1 MTFKGLVEDACRANA
16 HIAFRDPAADGGT
29 GIWALL
35 SDSIAEA
42 MPFQVT
48 GEASDLLGDVLPSDM
63 PMSDMADLILSSR
76 PPAPVTW
83 IEVPT
88 IVGDE
93 DPKPATM
100 GLLIREV
107 EGTRDL
113 EFAHFVDYGR
123 DGLTL
128 PMTFSVFLGEE
139 RCFRVAEISPLMS
152 DYFSRLEAEGV
163 SREAATREVSDL
175 MKIMGD
181 QAILTARAAFGAFRL
196 LHARS
201 SPLEKRTTKGM
212 SRQAFRALQ
221 RNDPEAAARIRDTI
235 RIDLTQKGHQDL
247 EVALARRGPGG
258 GSPRRAHWV
267 RGHLM
272 WPADR
277 SNGQVWRSAHPR
289 GAGEPVM
296 RGRVLTATAPDL
308 NGF

>member
-1 MTFKGLVEDACRANA
+1 
-16 HIAFRDPAADGGT
+16 
-29 GIWALL
+29 
-35 SDSIAEA
+35 
-42 MPFQVT
+42 
-48 GEASDLLGDVLPSDM
+48 M
-63 PMSDMADLILSSR
+63 PMGDMADLILSSR

-88 IVGDE
+88 IVGEE

-113 EFAHFVDYGR
+113 ELAHFVDYGP
-123 DGLTL
+123 DGLLL
-128 PMTFSVFLGEE
+128 PMTFIVFLGEE
-139 RCFRVAEISPLMS
+139 RRFQVAEIRPLLS
-152 DYFSRLEAEGV
+152 DYRNRLEADGMD
-163 SREAATREVSDL
+163 RPAATREVNDA
-175 MKIMGD
+175 MKLLGD
-181 QAILTARAAFGAFRL
+181 QAIRTARAAFGAFRL

-221 RNDPEAAARIRDTI
+221 RKDPEAAARIRDTI
-235 RIDLTQKGHQDL
+235 RIDLTQKGHEDL

-296 RGRVLTATAPDL
+296 RDRVLIASAPDL